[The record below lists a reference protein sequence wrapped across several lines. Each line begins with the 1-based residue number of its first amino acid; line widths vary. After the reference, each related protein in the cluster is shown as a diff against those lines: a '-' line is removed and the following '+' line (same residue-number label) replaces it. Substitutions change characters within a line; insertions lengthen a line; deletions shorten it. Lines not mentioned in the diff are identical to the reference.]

1 MVPAT
6 HAYPCCACHDFKRT
20 WLISC
25 LWWWFLPEV
34 RRRTT
39 TELWYNLR
47 DPCMPLFVNPQL
59 RPQLLHDRL
68 KSWFQWWTCFFL
80 CNATKHDDNSHKR
93 RNEVNLVAFD
103 RISVQT
109 AKVRFLMSANFDR
122 RNSAAGPL
130 PVLNSS
136 THWREDEQREKM
148 QFECALL
155 PLMDPSR
162 PSYSIFC
169 LSAGSGDECDSW

>member
-1 MVPAT
+1 MISKEVAYFLSLMMIPAGSEEKNNNGIMIQFEG
-6 HAYPCCACHDFKRT
+6 P
-20 WLISC
+20 L
-25 LWWWFLPEV
+25 
-34 RRRTT
+34 
-39 TELWYNLR
+39 
-47 DPCMPLFVNPQL
+47 PLFVNPQL
-59 RPQLLHDRL
+59 RPQLLHGRL
-68 KSWFQWWTCFFL
+68 KSRFQWWTCFFL